1 MTNNFNTKPHFPF
14 TYGDENAD
22 EVKLSNYVVDLMK
35 TKKFQNYV
43 TAVFFA
49 LMTLGSY
56 AQPSSAIPPE
66 YGEAANNV
74 VHGMDQ
80 AVPPLGAAA
89 GVANVGANAAQGNP
103 VPNQLGQ
110 IGQAGRVNLNN
121 PPIQPNQQFQAVK
134 VPAWRL
140 PPAPVTPVGQYA
152 NTVVLIAS
160 VGWICLNGAW
170 GNPIFMGGCIGIFTG
185 LANEARKIIFK

>member
-1 MTNNFNTKPHFPF
+1 MTNNFNTKSHFPF
-14 TYGDENAD
+14 TYGDKNAD
-22 EVKLSNYVVDLMK
+22 EIRLSNYVVELMK
-35 TKKFQNYV
+35 TKKFQNYI

-49 LMTLGSY
+49 LLALGSY

-66 YGEAANNV
+66 YGEAVNDV
-74 VHGMDQ
+74 VNGMDQ
-80 AVPPLGAAA
+80 VVPPLGAAA

-103 VPNQLGQ
+103 VPNQLDQ
-110 IGQAGRVNLNN
+110 IGQGGRVNLN
-121 PPIQPNQQFQAVK
+121 PPIQPNQQFQPVK

-152 NTVVLIAS
+152 NTVALIVA

-170 GNPIFMGGCIGIFTG
+170 GNPIFMGGCVGMVTG
-185 LANEARKIIFK
+185 LANEARKIIFQ